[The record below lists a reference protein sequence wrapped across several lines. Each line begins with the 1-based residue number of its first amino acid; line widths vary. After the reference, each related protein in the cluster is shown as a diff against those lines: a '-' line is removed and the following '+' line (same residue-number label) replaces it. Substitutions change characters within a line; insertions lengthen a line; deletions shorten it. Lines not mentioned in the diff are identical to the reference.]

1 MQIIFLNKKTK
12 NVLLLASVVF
22 SYVVLVM
29 FLRYNTKISRQ
40 IDTSIDF
47 DEDLELK
54 FD

>member
-1 MQIIFLNKKTK
+1 MQIVFLNKKTK
-12 NVLLLASVVF
+12 NVLIFASVVI
-22 SYVVLVM
+22 SYMVLVI
-29 FLRYNTKISRQ
+29 FLRYNNRVSKQ